1 MIETGRKR
9 DKSLL
14 EAALF
19 LTANPLHR
27 KELAKIIGTKSR
39 RYVEELLSDLANELS
54 AAERGIKLQQIEQ
67 SYFLQ
72 VKEEYLDAVA
82 YLAPYQDI
90 SRPVLRTLAMIACN
104 RPITQSELVRTRGN
118 KCYKHVEQLLN
129 RNLIR
134 AEKHGRTLMLHIT
147 EEFLR
152 YFGLQ
157 NINELQFDA
166 MEKKP
171 RSGAP
176 LIDEQ
181 DALSDNSP

>member
-1 MIETGRKR
+1 MIKTGRKR

-19 LTANPLHR
+19 LAGKPLQR
-27 KELAKIIGTKSR
+27 KELAKIIGVKSHR
-39 RYVEELLSDLANELS
+39 YRYVEELLSDLADELS
-54 AAERGIKLQQIEQ
+54 AAERGIELQQIEK

-90 SRPVLRTLAMIACN
+90 SRPVLRTLAMIAYN
-104 RPITQSELVRTRGN
+104 RPITQSEIVRARGN

-134 AEKHGRTLMLHIT
+134 AEKHGRTLMLHVT

-157 NINELQFDA
+157 NINELQFSE
-166 MEKKP
+166 MEK
-171 RSGAP
+171 
-176 LIDEQ
+176 E
-181 DALSDNSP
+181 

>member
-1 MIETGRKR
+1 MISAGQEH
-9 DKSLL
+9 DKSRL

-19 LTANPLHR
+19 LAAKPLKR
-27 KELAKIIGTKSR
+27 KELANIIGAKSP
-39 RYVEELLSDLANELS
+39 RYVEELLADLANDLS
-54 AAERGIKLQQIEQ
+54 AAERGIKLQQIDN

-72 VKEEYLDAVA
+72 VKEEHLDAVA

-104 RPITQSELVRTRGN
+104 KSITQSEIVKARGN
-118 KCYKHVEQLLN
+118 KGYKHVEQLLN

-134 AEKHGRTLMLHIT
+134 AEQHGRTVMLHVT

-157 NINELQFDA
+157 NINELQFDEI
-166 MEKKP
+166 EKKP
-171 RSGAP
+171 CSNIP
-176 LIDEQ
+176 LVEEQ
-181 DALSDNSP
+181 EA